1 MIQGKEPGE
10 GLRGRFQSISVDPF
24 VRGFD
29 MQLVRPLA
37 RSIRL
42 NGFATCLRLEQVYW
56 DILGDMAQLNSCS
69 ISTLLSHVDRE
80 VHLRHGGVRNFQRAG
95 ACGLRG
101 AQFEGDRD
109 GSWCGVG
116 AAEGCDLWILIL
128 RLRLKCLGQDR
139 SLVALVSSYTAS
151 GNGLCGLTAAQA
163 AFNGYNPA
171 LCRKAQPLRE

>member
-10 GLRGRFQSISVDPF
+10 GMHGRFQPITIDPF

-29 MQLVRPLA
+29 MQLARPLS

-80 VHLRHGGVRNFQRAG
+80 VHLRHGGVRNFSGLVRVVCVVHSLKEAG
-95 ACGLRG
+95 TAVVGRHW
-101 AQFEGDRD
+101 RD
-109 GSWCGVG
+109 EC
-116 AAEGCDLWILIL
+116 
-128 RLRLKCLGQDR
+128 
-139 SLVALVSSYTAS
+139 VAPVS
-151 GNGLCGLTAAQA
+151 G
-163 AFNGYNPA
+163 
-171 LCRKAQPLRE
+171 

>member
-1 MIQGKEPGE
+1 MIQGKEPEE
-10 GLRGRFQSISVDPF
+10 GVRGRFQSISVDPF

-80 VHLRHGGVRNFQRAG
+80 VHLRHGGVRNF
-95 ACGLRG
+95 
-101 AQFEGDRD
+101 
-109 GSWCGVG
+109 S
-116 AAEGCDLWILIL
+116 
-128 RLRLKCLGQDR
+128 
-139 SLVALVSSYTAS
+139 ALVRVVCVVH
-151 GNGLCGLTAAQA
+151 GLKETVSQVADCH
-163 AFNGYNPA
+163 
-171 LCRKAQPLRE
+171 